1 MFAYAGTD
9 GANQKLIPLIQSAL
23 TAAGFS
29 TELFTAYYFPE
40 HATPGNVPPPQR
52 GEHGIVDPN
61 LGADVSPV
69 PYTNGVPDYSQPGNI
84 LVAYQNGDG
93 VLKWVDANSLA
104 GAVSD
109 DGLTVNVSDVIGML
123 A

>member
-9 GANQKLIPLIQSAL
+9 GANQKLIPLIQSAI

-29 TELFTAYYFPE
+29 AELFTAYYFPE
-40 HATPGNVPPPQR
+40 DATPGNEPPPQS

-61 LGADVSPV
+61 SLSPV
-69 PYTNGVPDYSQPGNI
+69 SHVPYSHGLPDYSQPGNI
-84 LVAYQNGDG
+84 MVAYQNGDG
-93 VLKWVDANSLA
+93 ELKWIEANSLA

-109 DGLTVNVSDVIGML
+109 DGSTVNVSDVIGML